1 MPVLFLTDLT
11 DVKIVNQNRRKIAKM
26 EPCILK
32 NWELFDLKNLTLK
45 QIFATFAILNL
56 TYLYNRTYSF
66 KHQNIMFKTKIQR
79 IKKNFE
85 ALILGVFSIIFK
97 EINLLFVIIPLRS
110 KVDGRDYLY

>member
-1 MPVLFLTDLT
+1 M
-11 DVKIVNQNRRKIAKM
+11 KIVNQNRRKNGT
-26 EPCILK
+26 LHFK

-85 ALILGVFSIIFK
+85 ALILGVFFHY
-97 EINLLFVIIPLRS
+97 F
-110 KVDGRDYLY
+110 

>member
-45 QIFATFAILNL
+45 QIFATIATFITELIVLN
-56 TYLYNRTYSF
+56 
-66 KHQNIMFKTKIQR
+66 IKISCLKQR
-79 IKKNFE
+79 
-85 ALILGVFSIIFK
+85 FK
-97 EINLLFVIIPLRS
+97 ELKKILRH
-110 KVDGRDYLY
+110 

>member
-1 MPVLFLTDLT
+1 MYPGFISYRSNRRENCKSKQT
-11 DVKIVNQNRRKIAKM
+11 QNR
-26 EPCILK
+26 K
-32 NWELFDLKNLTLK
+32 NGTLHFKKLGTFWPKKSDIKTNLCNNCN
-45 QIFATFAILNL
+45 F
-56 TYLYNRTYSF
+56 YNRTYSF